1 MERTKPVAYRVVN
14 YVNQFFAGVGGED
27 KANHPVEFKE
37 GAIGSARGLQQQLG
51 SAATVAATV
60 YGGDNFVNEEKGRAF
75 AAIADALREF
85 APDVVVAGPA
95 FNAGRYG
102 LACAEVCRLAREMGI
117 PAVAAMYP
125 ENPGVLTHRADT
137 LIVPTSESPAG
148 MPAAHKA
155 LAGLA
160 LKLARKEELGPAEA
174 EGYLPRGIRRMGY
187 REAPAASRALSMLV
201 EKMAGRPFK
210 TELPLTM
217 PEVVQPAPRIRDM
230 RLARLALV
238 TSGGLV
244 PKGNPD
250 RLPGGPATVWFS
262 YPIGGLPTMT
272 ADRWESVHV
281 GFYTNIVNQNPNYV
295 VPLNLVRELEDRGI
309 IGGVY
314 DRYLSTSGRGTPVGV
329 ARRVGTEMAAELKA
343 NNVDACLLVAT

>member
-1 MERTKPVAYRVVN
+1 MSEPFKVVN

-51 SAATVAATV
+51 SAATVVATV
-60 YGGDNFVNEEKGRAF
+60 YGGDNFVNEEKDRAF
-75 AAIADALREF
+75 AAIADALRKF
-85 APDVVVAGPA
+85 APDVVIAGPA

-102 LACAEVCRLAREMGI
+102 LACAEVCRIAREKRI

-155 LAGLA
+155 LAALA

-187 REAPAASRALSMLV
+187 REAPAARRA
-201 EKMAGRPFK
+201 EQDH
-210 TELPLTM
+210 E
-217 PEVVQPAPRIRDM
+217 ED
-230 RLARLALV
+230 AREE
-238 TSGGLV
+238 
-244 PKGNPD
+244 
-250 RLPGGPATVWFS
+250 F
-262 YPIGGLPTMT
+262 
-272 ADRWESVHV
+272 
-281 GFYTNIVNQNPNYV
+281 
-295 VPLNLVRELEDRGI
+295 VRKHRSHLQQRGKS
-309 IGGVY
+309 
-314 DRYLSTSGRGTPVGV
+314 LF
-329 ARRVGTEMAAELKA
+329 ARRGGTGLSLIIEAEGRLGAGKSSSPEA
-343 NNVDACLLVAT
+343 GI